1 MFLEMSV
8 RRNGMTRD
16 GGFVRIEGQVC
27 IFDKGTLDRP
37 EKSKGRSAPLCS
49 YSRRTRYET
58 EIRLCNV

>member
-1 MFLEMSV
+1 
-8 RRNGMTRD
+8 MTRD
-16 GGFVRIEGQVC
+16 GGFVRIGGHVRIEGQAY